1 MLIRYIQAA
10 MGHAEFEKM
19 EDGRY
24 FGTIPPC
31 KCLWADGD
39 TADRCREELQS
50 TLEDWMIVRLQR
62 GLDLPMIDGIDINL
76 RPVYAQTDQQA

>member
-10 MGHAEFEKM
+10 MRRAEFEQM

-24 FGTIPPC
+24 FGTIAPC
-31 KCLWADGD
+31 KGLWADGY
-39 TADRCREELQS
+39 TADQCREELQS

-62 GLDLPMIDGIDINL
+62 GLDLPMIDGIDINP